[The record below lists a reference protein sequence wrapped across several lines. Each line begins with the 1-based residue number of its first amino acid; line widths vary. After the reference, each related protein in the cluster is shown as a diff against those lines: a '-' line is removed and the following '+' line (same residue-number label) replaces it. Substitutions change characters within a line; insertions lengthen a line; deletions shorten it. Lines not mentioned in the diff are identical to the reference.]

1 MESIKRFLFNFNRG
15 YFYVF
20 IAGILVSFTVS
31 LFTTALLTTSLPVS
45 SYRVY
50 GMAFSF
56 FVSSI
61 GAFGVSA
68 ILEHARSEWETAGS
82 PHDSKMM
89 RKYIEKEKRILV
101 MWFFFAIIF
110 VGPVFSIFLF

>member
-1 MESIKRFLFNFNRG
+1 MESIKRFLFNFNRA

-20 IAGILVSFTVS
+20 IAGILVSFAVS
-31 LFTTALLTTSLPVS
+31 LFTTALLTVSLPVS
-45 SYRVY
+45 GYRVY

-56 FVSSI
+56 LVSSI

-82 PHDSKMM
+82 PHDSEMM

-110 VGPVFSIFLF
+110 VGPVFLIFLF

>member
-1 MESIKRFLFNFNRG
+1 MESIKRFLFNFNRA

-20 IAGILVSFTVS
+20 IAGILVSFAVN
-31 LFTTALLTTSLPVS
+31 LFTTALLTVSLPVS
-45 SYRVY
+45 IYTVY

-68 ILEHARSEWETAGS
+68 ILEYARTEWETAGS
-82 PHDSKMM
+82 PHDSRMR
-89 RKYIEKEKRILV
+89 RKYIEKEKRMRM

-110 VGPVFSIFLF
+110 VGPVLSILLF